1 MPDDQPFSMALLPL
15 VGRLGKSGFVAFD
28 TAHLDVIGAI
38 AQQLVAAL
46 NTAQLYR
53 EATEGRRLAE
63 EANQMK
69 SRFLSTVSH
78 ELRTPLNLIVGL
90 SELLMQPGQRDTE
103 PAAEALQRDV
113 ERIHASAKHLG
124 GLISD
129 VLDLASSDAGQLR
142 LTREYVNLGQALRV
156 VVETGQQM
164 AADKGLA
171 WHADLP
177 NSGPWVLSLI
187 HISEPTRPY

>member
-1 MPDDQPFSMALLPL
+1 MPDDQPFSLALLPL

-28 TAHLDVIGAI
+28 TSHLEVIGAI

-90 SELLMQPGQRDTE
+90 SGLLLQESEEGGCAGARAVPGRCRAHPRQR
-103 PAAEALQRDV
+103 PA
-113 ERIHASAKHLG
+113 S
-124 GLISD
+124 
-129 VLDLASSDAGQLR
+129 
-142 LTREYVNLGQALRV
+142 
-156 VVETGQQM
+156 
-164 AADKGLA
+164 
-171 WHADLP
+171 W
-177 NSGPWVLSLI
+177 
-187 HISEPTRPY
+187 RPDRRRA